1 MINQKYII
9 TVIILGTIALLGL
22 ASLQFYWMHDS
33 YKQKEI
39 QLEQN
44 LIKSMYG
51 IRKTVAKNEALK
63 RMSRS
68 PFGNQI
74 KDHLHR
80 FERRNPMS
88 SSYKV
93 DTIYANDGTIAE
105 INIEENDTIGQRHF
119 KAHYSGTDNSFVM
132 DIMEDLFSFSPFS
145 RLEDNLSFSELD
157 SIVKEELKQNGIT
170 SEFETAVF
178 DRFGQ
183 PIIFDE
189 NITPQK
195 LKILTRSEFTI
206 PLLSRDFMGPEY
218 ILSVDVLNKKGAVL
232 SSMIGTLSL
241 TMVLMLLIVAIFY
254 FTVSTILKQKKVS
267 IIKNDFINN
276 MTHELK
282 TPISTISL
290 ACEMLS
296 DSTINQTEE
305 QKRNFVGMIREE
317 NKRLGNLVE
326 SVLQTAIIDKGE
338 LKFKP
343 EKLSL
348 HEIIAQAVKNISI
361 QVEQKG
367 GEIRQL
373 LNAKT
378 DVVEG
383 DKTHLTNIMFN
394 LLDNANKYSLNNPHI
409 TISTEDV
416 VNGVVIKVIDK
427 GIGISSDNQHK
438 IFDKLYRVPTGNVH
452 NVKGFGLGLSYV
464 KAIVDKHGGNI
475 RVESELDKGSTFII
489 FLPKTLRDD
498 QN

>member
-1 MINQKYII
+1 MINQRYII
-9 TVIILGTIALLGL
+9 VVIVLGTIALFGL
-22 ASLQFYWMHDS
+22 ASLQYYWMHDS

-51 IRKTVAKNEALK
+51 IRKTVAKNEAMK

-80 FERRNPMS
+80 FERRNSPS
-88 SSYKV
+88 TYKI
-93 DTIYANDGTIAE
+93 DTIYAGDGSIAE
-105 INIEENDTIGQRHF
+105 INIEENDTLGQRHF

-132 DIMEDLFSFSPFS
+132 DMMEDLFSFSPFS
-145 RLEDNLSFSELD
+145 RLEDNLSFHELD
-157 SIVKEELKQNGIT
+157 SIVKEELKQNGVT
-170 SEFETAVF
+170 SDFETAVF
-178 DRFGQ
+178 DRFGT
-183 PIIFDE
+183 PVIFKDDA
-189 NITPQK
+189 NVNS
-195 LKILTRSEFTI
+195 LKFLANSRFTI
-206 PLLSRDFMGPEY
+206 PLLSKDFMGPEY
-218 ILSVDVLNKKGAVL
+218 ILSVDIRDKKGAVL

-241 TMVLMLLIVAIFY
+241 TMILMLLVIAIFY

-296 DSTINQTEE
+296 DNTIIQSEE
-305 QKRNFVGMIREE
+305 QKRSFVGMIREE

-343 EKLSL
+343 EKISL
-348 HEIIAQAVKNISI
+348 HQIIEQAVKNISI

-367 GEIRQL
+367 GKISQK
-373 LNAKT
+373 LNAKFCEI
-378 DVVEG
+378 EG
-383 DKTHLTNIMFN
+383 DKTHLTNIVFN
-394 LLDNANKYSLNNPHI
+394 LLDNANKYSLERPDI
-409 TISTEDV
+409 TIATEDV
-416 VNGVVIKVIDK
+416 VGGVILKVIDK
-427 GIGISSDNQHK
+427 GIGISSDNQYK
-438 IFDKLYRVPTGNVH
+438 IFEKLYRVPTGNVH

-475 RVESELDKGSTFII
+475 RVESELDKGSTFIV
-489 FLPKTLRDD
+489 FLPKTLKHE